1 MRRRRREAGFT
12 LVEVV
17 VAFAIVTIILAAL
30 YQAIAGAWR
39 GYARTQLREQA
50 LALARTHLEAIGI
63 EEPLQPGE
71 RTGTYATGLAWRL
84 TVEPAGTASSR
95 GRALR
100 IVLEALDPGGKPLLR
115 LETFKLDVAP
125 N

>member
-12 LVEVV
+12 LVEAV

-30 YQAIAGAWR
+30 YEAIAGAWR
-39 GYARTQLREQA
+39 GYARTQIREQA
-50 LALARTHLEAIGI
+50 LALARAHLEVIGI
-63 EEPLQPGE
+63 EELLQPGE

-84 TVEPAGTASSR
+84 TVEPVGTASSR
-95 GRALR
+95 GRAFR
-100 IVLEALDPGGKPLLR
+100 IVLEALDPGERPLLR

-125 N
+125 Y